1 VDINLLKCDPAKCKR
16 NGQFQQNHRGQVDLA
31 SSKPVLSSRRNYPAE
46 QSPFPQIDLSSLHQQ
61 ETTQGSSSQGQKPV
75 NEPINVLFA
84 SHTSYSATSN
94 VPGPG
99 NSNRRLTLD
108 DTEGESSARI
118 ESQFMGFEPESSTF
132 DDNFSFSLDLPFFL
146 GQTSYAE
153 NRNSWKSDE
162 FLLSVLSHS
171 MYA

>member
-1 VDINLLKCDPAKCKR
+1 VDTNLLKCDPAKCKR
-16 NGQFQQNHRGQVDLA
+16 NGQFQQNHREQVDLA
-31 SSKPVLSSRRNYPAE
+31 SRKPVLSSSRNYPAE
-46 QSPFPQIDLSSLHQQ
+46 QSHFPQIDLSSPYQQ
-61 ETTQGSSSQGQKPV
+61 ETNQRSSSQGQKPA

-94 VPGPG
+94 VPRAE
-99 NSNRRLTLD
+99 NSNRRLAL
-108 DTEGESSARI
+108 EGTSPAGN

-132 DDNFSFSLDLPFFL
+132 GDNFSFSLDPPFFL
-146 GQTSYAE
+146 GQASYTE
-153 NRNSWKSDE
+153 NRNSWKPDE